1 MEHLTSL
8 CLLKPTAVTGSDMK
22 LQPVVIFFWLLS
34 STGLDNEGLH
44 HLVMSFPA
52 LTNLQIFRPA
62 SDATTL
68 SSLGMQEV
76 SGICQNWSLENIDL
90 QGRKVSRLQ
99 GKVLIDCIK
108 AQQELGLM
116 KTKVSLCLPYPDEAT
131 SF

>member
-1 MEHLTSL
+1 MGADSRLLQGRQAFKDKGRTDLIWIISPSL
-8 CLLKPTAVTGSDMK
+8 VS
-22 LQPVVIFFWLLS
+22 
-34 STGLDNEGLH
+34 
-44 HLVMSFPA
+44 
-52 LTNLQIFRPA
+52 PA

-68 SSLGMQEV
+68 SSLGMQEPT
-76 SGICQNWSLENIDL
+76 GICQNWSLENIDL

-108 AQQELGLM
+108 AQQELGLK